1 MIEVV
6 FVLDTTGSMGP
17 LIEGAKR
24 KIWSIATTLIDCSP
38 DAEIRMGLVAYRDIG
53 DDYVTKTF
61 DLTTDIQGLYADLL
75 QLRARGGGDW
85 PESVNEALY
94 VGVTK
99 MNWSRGRNTTR
110 IIFLVGDAPPHMDYA
125 QDMKYPDV
133 MRLARA
139 RDITVNTVQAG
150 SARDTER
157 YWREIAQMGR
167 GEYMAIPQDGGKI
180 VVIET
185 PYDREIIE
193 LQGRINRTVVPYGSQ
208 TQQRGVRDRVNAGAA
223 APAPVAS
230 DMAGY
235 MSKRAARPGR
245 VAEAITGDGDL
256 VGDVASGRQ
265 SLSALPETQ
274 LPDDLRRMSPA
285 ERQAH
290 VDRQMSERRTLN
302 ERLSALVRPARP
314 PHRRHARQGAAA
326 RRRIRSTRRS
336 SGRCARRSRGNET
349 SERPARD
356 APAYISRVADAHMPA
371 FKAFGGSGRNR
382 PRARRVYVQRATVR
396 KGHPMT
402 IEPQ

>member
-1 MIEVV
+1 MLRHFAPVAFLAFTLVLSILPAKPAWSKPVIEVV

-75 QLRARGGGDW
+75 QLRAKGGGDW

-94 VGVTK
+94 VGVSK
-99 MNWSRGRNTTR
+99 MNWSRGRDSTR
-110 IIFLVGDAPPHMDYA
+110 IIFLVGDAPPQMNYA
-125 QDMKYPDV
+125 QDMKYPEV

-167 GEYMAIPQDGGKI
+167 GEYMMIPQDGGKI

-193 LQGRINRTVVPYGSQ
+193 LQGRINRTVVPYGSPA
-208 TQQRGVRDRVNAGAA
+208 QQRGVRERLHAGSA

-235 MSKRAARPGR
+235 MAKRAARPGR

-265 SLSALPETQ
+265 SLQALPEAQ
-274 LPDDLRRMSPA
+274 LPDDLRAMSAA

-290 VDRQMSERRTLN
+290 IDRQMSERRTLN
-302 ERLSALVRPARP
+302 EKLAELVRQRD
-314 PHRRHARQGAAA
+314 RH
-326 RRRIRSTRRS
+326 ITDTRSK
-336 SGRCARRSRGNET
+336 AP
-349 SERPARD
+349 RPAGD
-356 APAYISRVADAHMPA
+356 SFD
-371 FKAFGGSGRNR
+371 
-382 PRARRVYVQRATVR
+382 RAVERTLRSQIAR
-396 KGHPMT
+396 
-402 IEPQ
+402 

>member
-1 MIEVV
+1 MFRHFAPVAFLAFTMTLSLLPAKAGATKPVIEVV

-38 DAEIRMGLVAYRDIG
+38 DADIRMGLVAYRDIG

-61 DLTTDIQGLYADLL
+61 KLTTDIQGLYADLL
-75 QLRARGGGDW
+75 RLRARGGGDW

-99 MNWSRGRNTTR
+99 MNWSRGRDSTR
-110 IIFLVGDAPPHMDYA
+110 IVFLVGDAPPHMNYA
-125 QDMKYPDV
+125 QDMKYPEV

-139 RDITVNTVQAG
+139 RGITVNAVQAG
-150 SARDTER
+150 GARDTER
-157 YWREIAQMGR
+157 VWRTIAQMGH
-167 GEYMAIPQDGGKI
+167 GEYMSIPQDGGKI

-193 LQGRINRTVVPYGSQ
+193 LQGRINRTVVPYGSPA
-208 TQQRGVRDRVNAGAA
+208 QQRGVRDRVHMGSS

-245 VAEAITGDGDL
+245 VAEAITGAGDL

-265 SLSALPETQ
+265 SLSALPDAQ
-274 LPDDLRRMSPA
+274 LPDDLRAMSPA

-290 VDRQMSERRTLN
+290 IDRQMAERRALN
-302 ERLSALVRPARP
+302 DRLSALVQ
-314 PHRRHARQGAAA
+314 RRDRHIAD
-326 RRRIRSTRRS
+326 T
-336 SGRCARRSRGNET
+336 RSRAPRPT
-349 SERPARD
+349 ADSFDRAVERTLRSQIAR
-356 APAYISRVADAHMPA
+356 
-371 FKAFGGSGRNR
+371 
-382 PRARRVYVQRATVR
+382 
-396 KGHPMT
+396 
-402 IEPQ
+402 